1 MQYMPIVT
9 PEEVPSFE
17 EFAYNYYAQHPEL
30 YPSNAGISDFGKGI
44 YIKSSESPYPD
55 KRIHDT
61 IGQLDPFNRSIL
73 TPTVQLVSSVFSDT
87 YLHKFLLMNMRGEM
101 ELCKKAQDQIIE
113 CVAKY
118 YNTSSNGS
126 NSSSATESCTVI
138 TTIHE
143 FPGYEEFLF
152 AMLLTPIT
160 LAQNPGEVVGFI
172 TSSLQYADIIEKKL
186 SPEVDD
192 IEFVLQTDDII
203 LTYTIINGKP
213 HFKGLGDVHDSHR
226 SRYARQSNVLE
237 GLQHEILTDMSK
249 FTVTFYPTCDYE
261 AKFNSNF
268 RWIFCFGSVIIIT
281 FVTIVFI
288 AYDYSI
294 TRFTNEQKNILEM
307 KRQFVRFIS
316 HEVRTPLNA
325 VSMAGDLL
333 HDQVNI
339 SRYLRYIYI
348 YLLCIVYYN
357 FLFLYYFYILDKS
370 FSGKIPRRCKL
381 VTIIE

>member
-87 YLHKFLLMNMRGEM
+87 YLQQFLLMNKRGEM
-101 ELCKKAQDQIIE
+101 ELCKKAQDQVIE
-113 CVAKY
+113 CVAQRY
-118 YNTSSNGS
+118 SNTSG
-126 NSSSATESCTVI
+126 SSSSSTSSRDSSGSSRSGIESCTVL

-143 FPGYEEFLF
+143 FPGYENLPFSL
-152 AMLLTPIT
+152 LLTPIT
-160 LAQNPGEVVGFI
+160 LAQNPAEVVGFI
-172 TSSLQYADIIEKKL
+172 TSSLQYADIIETKL

-192 IEFVLQTDDII
+192 IEFVLQTDNII
-203 LTYTIINGKP
+203 LTYTIIDGKP

-226 SRYARQSNVLE
+226 NRYARQSNVLE
-237 GLQHEILTDMSK
+237 DLQHEILTDMSK

-261 AKFNSNF
+261 TKFNSNF

-288 AYDYSI
+288 AYDYAI
-294 TRFTNEQKNILEM
+294 TRFTNEQKIILEM

-333 HDQVNI
+333 LEQVC
-339 SRYLRYIYI
+339 SVYSVYIMYVQ
-348 YLLCIVYYN
+348 CV
-357 FLFLYYFYILDKS
+357 
-370 FSGKIPRRCKL
+370 
-381 VTIIE
+381 